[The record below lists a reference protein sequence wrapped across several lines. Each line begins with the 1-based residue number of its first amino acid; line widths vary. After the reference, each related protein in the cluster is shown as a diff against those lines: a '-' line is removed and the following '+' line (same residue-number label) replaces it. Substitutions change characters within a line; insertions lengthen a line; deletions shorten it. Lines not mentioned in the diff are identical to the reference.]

1 MSAGLTQRSS
11 GRGRRP
17 LRPESKEGGKVIR
30 VEECGREDLPEV
42 EAILQLSPGAAA
54 WPAGSLADTL
64 EHHPVHFLVGRQGK
78 DIAGFITGRRV
89 RDEGEILNL
98 GVKPW
103 FRRQGVGKALV
114 QALLEVFAPE
124 GVVQV
129 FLEVR
134 ESNAAAIKFYRGL
147 GFRQIGKRERYY
159 RDPVEAALV
168 LRLKISSQVSTG

>member
-64 EHHPVHFLVGRQGK
+64 EDHPVHFLVGRQGK

-98 GVKPW
+98 G
-103 FRRQGVGKALV
+103 
-114 QALLEVFAPE
+114 
-124 GVVQV
+124 
-129 FLEVR
+129 
-134 ESNAAAIKFYRGL
+134 
-147 GFRQIGKRERYY
+147 
-159 RDPVEAALV
+159 
-168 LRLKISSQVSTG
+168 